1 MIDRRGKVKFG
12 CHAKARVEV
21 AALDQGPQGSAVG
34 NVRVTGVSAMERV
47 SRLAAWRSAA
57 ETEVEGGDSR
67 ERPAP

>member
-1 MIDRRGKVKFG
+1 MKFG

-21 AALDQGPQGSAVG
+21 TALRQSPQGTAVG
-34 NVRVTGVSAMERV
+34 NVRVTGVSVMERV

-57 ETEVEGGDSR
+57 ATEVGGSDSR